1 MAAIDARSLGLTHRN
16 ESPAAQPPGEEAD
29 QRLRHSQAMLART
42 EGIAHIGSW
51 EREVDTGAVTWSDE
65 LYRIVQRD
73 PADGAPS
80 LEEQAGIYP
89 PEDMARLRQAVAA
102 ALAEGLPYELELHAV
117 RPDGEVRICLARG
130 FPERD
135 AAGRVARVF
144 GSLQDL
150 TEQRQAEGLLRES
163 EARFNRAFQF
173 MPVSAGITTVQ
184 EGRFLAVN
192 RHFEEVFGYREAEL
206 LGRTSVELGIWADPG
221 ARDQVLAL
229 LGQGRPVYSFEFRI
243 RCKDG
248 SLGWVSY
255 SCDQVLI
262 NGEPCLL
269 SGAVDISD
277 RRRAE
282 EENVKLLS
290 QLQQAQKM
298 ESLGTLAGGIAH
310 DMNNVLG
317 AILGLATANLELQ
330 APGGPA
336 RRSFET
342 IAKAAT
348 RGGEMVRSL
357 LAFARQTQA
366 EDRVLDLNAILLEE
380 ARLLERTTLAK
391 VRLVLDLDPGL
402 RPMRGDASALTN
414 ALMNLCVNAVDA
426 MPGDGS
432 LSLRTRN
439 VDREWIE
446 VAVADTGSGMS
457 REVLDRAME
466 PFFTTKEV
474 GKGTGLGLAL
484 VYSAV
489 RAHQGRIEIQ
499 SAPGQGTRV
508 TLQFPA
514 CAGAAESR
522 EPGPAGRQGP
532 AGRVLTVLLVDDDEL
547 IRSSVGIPVETLGH
561 ALLASPGGEHA
572 LARVDGGLRPDVVI
586 LDMNMPGLGG
596 TGTLAGL
603 RARLPEVPVLLSTGR
618 ADQAALD
625 LAAAYP
631 RVVLLPKPFTLK
643 ELRDCLERHG
653 V

>member
-243 RCKDG
+243 RRKDG

-547 IRSSVGIPVETLGH
+547 IRSSVGILVETLGH

>member
-243 RCKDG
+243 RRKDG